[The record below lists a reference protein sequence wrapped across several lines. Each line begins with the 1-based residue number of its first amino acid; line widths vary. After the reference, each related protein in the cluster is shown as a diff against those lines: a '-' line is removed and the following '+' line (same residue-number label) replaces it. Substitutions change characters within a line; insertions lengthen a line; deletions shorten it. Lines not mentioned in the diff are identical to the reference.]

1 MYKRFLNNNDYIG
14 IITEEALLQL
24 IRGKEARLAQAEE
37 AAESSIIEYLI
48 DNYEIEQV
56 LAVGKNLMEYNKQI
70 IYPVGTHFYHNG
82 QIYENITLN
91 KRLQSSSTS
100 CVLAG
105 VHRLHSR

>member
-24 IRGKEARLAQAEE
+24 IRGKEERLAQAEE

-56 LAVGKNLMEYNKQI
+56 V
-70 IYPVGTHFYHNG
+70 
-82 QIYENITLN
+82 
-91 KRLQSSSTS
+91 S
-100 CVLAG
+100 CRQKSDGIQQTNHLPSW
-105 VHRLHSR
+105 HSFLP

>member
-56 LAVGKNLMEYNKQI
+56 LAVGKNLMEQQANHLPGWYA
-70 IYPVGTHFYHNG
+70 F
-82 QIYENITLN
+82 L
-91 KRLQSSSTS
+91 S
-100 CVLAG
+100 
-105 VHRLHSR
+105 

>member
-56 LAVGKNLMEYNKQI
+56 LAVGKKSDGIQQANHLPGWYA
-70 IYPVGTHFYHNG
+70 F
-82 QIYENITLN
+82 L
-91 KRLQSSSTS
+91 S
-100 CVLAG
+100 
-105 VHRLHSR
+105 

>member
-48 DNYEIEQV
+48 DNYEIE
-56 LAVGKNLMEYNKQI
+56 
-70 IYPVGTHFYHNG
+70 
-82 QIYENITLN
+82 
-91 KRLQSSSTS
+91 
-100 CVLAG
+100 
-105 VHRLHSR
+105 